1 MLVDEATMVKESDLL
16 LPIKNAE
23 QLVMVG
29 DQKQLGPTFEYQF
42 EGYKSL
48 FTRLIANEYSFFT
61 TLET

>member
-1 MLVDEATMVKESDLL
+1 VLVDEATMVKECDLL

-48 FTRLIANEYSFFT
+48 FTRLIANE
-61 TLET
+61 